1 LGLGVWLALSVFAS
15 QLSTSANFSLVLLL
29 WWGFDCE
36 WVKEVNLLNIRLVT
50 GLVVGAF
57 SQLGSLSA
65 GMILGPVAGKTV
77 WPGQII
83 WDGDL
88 EDNQPLW

>member
-1 LGLGVWLALSVFAS
+1 MGLGVWLALSIFAS
-15 QLSTSANFSLVLLL
+15 QLSTSANCSLVLLL

-36 WVKEVNLLNIRLVT
+36 WVKEVNLLNIKLVT
-50 GLVVGAF
+50 GLVVGVS

-65 GMILGPVAGKTV
+65 EIILGPVTGKTV
-77 WPGQII
+77 WPGQIV

-88 EDNQPLW
+88 ENN